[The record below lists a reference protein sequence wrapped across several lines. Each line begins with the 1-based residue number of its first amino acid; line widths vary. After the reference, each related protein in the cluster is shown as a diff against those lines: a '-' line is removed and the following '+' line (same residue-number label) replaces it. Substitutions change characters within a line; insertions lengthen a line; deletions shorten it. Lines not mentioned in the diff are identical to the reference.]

1 MLLKFQVLYRLML
14 SKCLHQQD
22 SVRKISRHIGS
33 QIFYIIGFYSQI
45 IRFLLS
51 ESQHKQNFAFKIKDQ
66 QDSALK
72 ISTPIELYSQNFKT
86 NRILLKKLINFC
98 SLNANTSMIL
108 LFTFLHKQASVLK
121 ISTQKS
127 FFSQNFN
134 TKKLLLSTFQNK
146 KASAINISTQKS
158 FCPQN
163 FNTKKL
169 LLSTFQHKKAS
180 ALKLSTRKVFCSQNS
195 NSSRILCLICL
206 HDQTSAFKLSR
217 HHDISEAKR

>member
-14 SKCLHQQD
+14 SKFLHQQD
-22 SVRKISRHIGS
+22 SVSKISRHKGS

-51 ESQHKQNFAFKIKDQ
+51 ESQHKQDFAFKIKDQ

-127 FFSQNFN
+127 FCYQHFN
-134 TKKLLLSTFQNK
+134 TKKLLLSN
-146 KASAINISTQKS
+146 
-158 FCPQN
+158 
-163 FNTKKL
+163 
-169 LLSTFQHKKAS
+169 FQHEKSS
-180 ALKLSTRKVFCSQNS
+180 ALKIPIAVGFC
-195 NSSRILCLICL
+195 
-206 HDQTSAFKLSR
+206 A
-217 HHDISEAKR
+217 